1 MTSELV
7 PWEPPRGASAAAL
20 LFCCSAPL
28 LLAALLSCLLLCSMN
43 EEPWDPARALG
54 ADFLGNQAQSCQLAK
69 TSHHHENFHSDPA
82 SGKTRAGIDFQDD
95 LLLSHLFLESQ

>member
-69 TSHHHENFHSDPA
+69 TKIMDIFTRTLHL
-82 SGKTRAGIDFQDD
+82 GKLG
-95 LLLSHLFLESQ
+95 LE